1 MKYKINYI
9 IKGKQKYFIIEGDL
23 ESLRPQIYERLKM
36 LGVDLNH
43 NEFWS
48 EKID

>member
-9 IKGKQKYFIIEGDL
+9 IRGKQGSFIVKGDL
-23 ESLRPQIYERLKM
+23 ELIRPKIYDKLKK

-43 NEFWS
+43 NDFWS